1 MIIGRRGFLAGL
13 GALIAAPAIVSVANI
28 MPVKAMPSHE
38 LLMDLFHRRIAAAE
52 EILMRDLSRMIYG
65 DDSVTLPNYGLS
77 KLVDESN
84 GTVYLR
90 GAMEPY
96 PWKLQSAGITVTA

>member
-13 GALIAAPAIVSVANI
+13 GALMAAPAIVSVANI
-28 MPVKAMPSHE
+28 MPVKVMPAQDVLFD
-38 LLMDLFHRRIAAAE
+38 LLARRVAE
-52 EILMRDLSRMIYG
+52 AEKIMARDLSQMLYG
-65 DDSVTLPNYGLS
+65 DDAVTLPNYGLS

-84 GTVYLR
+84 GTIYLR

-96 PWKLQSAGITVTA
+96 PWKLQSHGITVTA